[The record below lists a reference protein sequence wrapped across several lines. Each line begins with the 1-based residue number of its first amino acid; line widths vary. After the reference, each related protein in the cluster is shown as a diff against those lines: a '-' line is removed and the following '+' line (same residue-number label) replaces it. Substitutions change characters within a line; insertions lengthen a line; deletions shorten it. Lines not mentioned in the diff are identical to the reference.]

1 MKKKNFNRHKQ
12 NFNGLKVLHSDEVF
26 NGQSPRKG
34 VKIVARLGMD
44 QPYLTHYNV
53 KTGKQRYFSSLDS
66 LPCNLKNKVV
76 DEFSSSKGKKKRSV
90 LYLTDK

>member
-1 MKKKNFNRHKQ
+1 MRKKNFNRHKQ
-12 NFNGLKVLHSDEVF
+12 NFNGLNVLHSEDVF
-26 NGQSPRKG
+26 DKGVPRKG

-53 KTGKQRYFSSLDS
+53 KTGKQRYFSSLDF
-66 LPCNLKNKVV
+66 LPSNLKNKVV

-90 LYLTDK
+90 LYLADK